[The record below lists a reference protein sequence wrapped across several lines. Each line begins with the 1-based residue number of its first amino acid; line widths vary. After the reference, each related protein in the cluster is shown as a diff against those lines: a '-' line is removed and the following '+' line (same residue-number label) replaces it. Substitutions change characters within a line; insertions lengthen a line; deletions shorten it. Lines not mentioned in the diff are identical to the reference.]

1 MRSPPRFFSH
11 PSPLPQGLHSH
22 NLLTGIFFPVSF
34 LESRLNAI
42 TTAIKAMKHLEGKED
57 DGHLRLALDLETPN
71 FYILIFTS
79 PLQLESDKPST

>member
-1 MRSPPRFFSH
+1 
-11 PSPLPQGLHSH
+11 
-22 NLLTGIFFPVSF
+22 
-34 LESRLNAI
+34 
-42 TTAIKAMKHLEGKED
+42 MKHLEGKED